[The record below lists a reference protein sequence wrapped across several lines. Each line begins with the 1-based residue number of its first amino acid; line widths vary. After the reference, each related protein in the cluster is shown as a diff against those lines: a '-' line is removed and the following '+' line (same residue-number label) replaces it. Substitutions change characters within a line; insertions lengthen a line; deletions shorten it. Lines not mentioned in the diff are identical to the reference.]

1 MYLGRVSGGSARPK
15 PQKKGHE
22 MKLTRKAASLL
33 AFTPMVGLAA
43 LVPQMAQ
50 AQVPIQPAL
59 TITGLNAPYGMAI
72 GPDGGLYIAE
82 AGTGGFQGT
91 GPSFVNGNGDTVYF
105 GDTGGVAEYL
115 HGTLLSTPVISGL
128 PSLSPAGGG
137 ETTGLS
143 DIAFGSN
150 GDLYGIIGLG
160 STEANRTGLIGA
172 LPSGNNA
179 DELGTIVNLTTGA
192 IVSDLVPYETQNYTT
207 NNPDKSVVEANPY
220 GLAIL
225 PNGMLAATD
234 GGGNVVLTTMAT
246 PGSTP
251 SLLAALATKTTGQ
264 PYQSVPTA
272 ITTGPGGN
280 LYVGEFTG
288 YPFPVG
294 GADVFSINPTT
305 GATSVFASDFT
316 TIIGMTFATD
326 GDLYVLD
333 DTTTGLAGPPSDAQL
348 FDFNPMTGT
357 KTLLTTLLP
366 STYTGMVAGPGDSVY
381 IASQGPNGGIVQ
393 RYDLAAVPEPSPLAL
408 LALGLLPMGG
418 LMLRARRKNSKA

>member
-1 MYLGRVSGGSARPK
+1 
-15 PQKKGHE
+15 

-50 AQVPIQPAL
+50 AQVPLQPSL

-82 AGTGGFQGT
+82 AGTGGSQGT
-91 GPSFVNGNGDTVYF
+91 GPSFVDGNGDTVFF

-115 HGTLLSTPVISGL
+115 NGNLTPVITGL

-143 DIAFGSN
+143 DIAFGTN
-150 GDLYGIIGLG
+150 GDLYGILGLG
-160 STEANRTGLIGA
+160 STETNRDDLAAA

-207 NNPDKSVVEANPY
+207 NNPDKTVVEANPF
-220 GLAIL
+220 GLAVL

-234 GGGNVVLTTMAT
+234 GGGNVVLTTLAT

-264 PYQSVPTA
+264 FYQSVPTA

-288 YPFPVG
+288 GPFPID

-305 GATSVFASDFT
+305 GATSVFASGFT

-333 DTTTGLAGPPSDAQL
+333 DTTSGLAGPPSQAQL
-348 FDFNPMTGT
+348 FDYDPATGT

-366 STYTGMVAGPGDSVY
+366 STYTGMVAGPGDSLY
-381 IASQGPNGGIVQ
+381 IASQGSNGGIVQ